1 MSFFY
6 SFPSELV
13 RLALRDNSITLEY
26 PRERLYSTVLIFYFS
41 TTCLFVLA
49 TFAFHGYGVQL
60 FVLHVDMLVFVLFQ
74 LYLLNKGLPWAQ
86 CTLAMAES
94 TFVLTDT
101 VRRDAIRKRNQ
112 DTAMQSRRNNY
123 QNSVLRRP
131 AVAEHSETNR
141 AAANADREPQ
151 SINIDMNRLN
161 SALKNGS
168 LFG

>member
-26 PRERLYSTVLIFYFS
+26 PRERLYSTILIFYFS
-41 TTCLFVLA
+41 STCLFVLA

-60 FVLHVDMLVFVLFQ
+60 LVIHVDLLVFVLFQ

-86 CTLAMAES
+86 CILAMAES

-101 VRRDAIRKRNQ
+101 VRRDSIRKRNQ
-112 DTAMQSRRNNY
+112 DTGTQQPRRNNY

-131 AVAEHSETNR
+131 AAEHSETNR
-141 AAANADREPQ
+141 VASSDGEPQ

-168 LFG
+168 LFA

>member
-13 RLALRDNSITLEY
+13 RLALRDNNVILEY
-26 PRERLYSTVLIFYFS
+26 PRERLYSTILIFYFS
-41 TTCLFVLA
+41 STCLFVLA

-60 FVLHVDMLVFVLFQ
+60 FVLHMDLLVFVFFEIF
-74 LYLLNKGLPWAQ
+74 LLSKGLPWSQ
-86 CTLAMAES
+86 CFLAMAES

-101 VRRDAIRKRNQ
+101 VRRDSIRKRNQ
-112 DTAMQSRRNNY
+112 QPVPQPRRNNY
-123 QNSVLRRP
+123 QNSVLRRSSP
-131 AVAEHSETNR
+131 ATEHLENSTESS
-141 AAANADREPQ
+141 DEPQ
-151 SINIDMNRLN
+151 SINFDMNRLN